1 MQGVSSVEGTLFY
14 ALQMHQERSRDMNKI
29 HKAHRAGR
37 RAAALAVALAAA
49 FAFAACSPASVNSA
63 QQNEPSDP
71 NTPSEPSEPSAPTA
85 SHSDLL
91 YGILANSYYRKIV
104 SDLRESAGAA
114 DHSQLYDPI
123 PYGFLEDRGHDISGI
138 KNDTL
143 QADSVAYTKEGEPNH
158 LYIATRA
165 ETAAEFPYYT
175 CYTLR
180 YTLSDLEMSDFKLV
194 HDGNE
199 NSMHIEAPLF
209 IQELSYQKT
218 PTVLSEASATVFA
231 LDELVKRI
239 NNSDALSTEL
249 FGRTVTIDLLDFSI
263 ENQTINVAVRP
274 AQIRGLIEDVEI
286 RCAEFIPSIPM
297 SPDSAINGKILT
309 RLLVTFE
316 SSEKRN
322 DYINNY
328 ETVTYYDSQYKYHF
342 SYGLYDYIMNQ

>member
-1 MQGVSSVEGTLFY
+1 
-14 ALQMHQERSRDMNKI
+14 MNKI
-29 HKAHRAGR
+29 HKTHRAGR

-49 FAFAACSPASVNSA
+49 FAFAACSPASGNSA

-143 QADSVAYTKEGEPNH
+143 QADSVAYTKEDEPNH

-180 YTLSDLEMSDFKLV
+180 YTLSDLEMSDVSYL
-194 HDGNE
+194 HRNRA
-199 NSMHIEAPLF
+199 IESIFF

-218 PTVLSEASATVFA
+218 PTVLSEASIVVTTYDNILKSLLSFDNVSSDLFCTKNLTIDFA
-231 LDELVKRI
+231 SFSTI
-239 NNSDALSTEL
+239 NNTIVCYVRNDHSNDLISTATIRTANMVPGNEGVDITTLSSNSKVYS
-249 FGRTVTIDLLDFSI
+249 GP
-263 ENQTINVAVRP
+263 N
-274 AQIRGLIEDVEI
+274 LI
-286 RCAEFIPSIPM
+286 
-297 SPDSAINGKILT
+297 
-309 RLLVTFE
+309 TFE
-316 SSEKRN
+316 N
-322 DYINNY
+322 TQAMQNYINNVT
-328 ETVTYYDSQYKYHF
+328 TVTYYDSQNTYQF
-342 SYGLYDYIMNQ
+342 NYGLYDILILNQ

>member
-1 MQGVSSVEGTLFY
+1 
-14 ALQMHQERSRDMNKI
+14 MNKI
-29 HKAHRAGR
+29 HKTHRAGR

-49 FAFAACSPASVNSA
+49 FAFAACSPASGNSA

-218 PTVLSEASATVFA
+218 PTVLSEASIVVTTYENILKSLLGFDNVSSDLFGTKNLTIDFA
-231 LDELVKRI
+231 SFSTI
-239 NNSDALSTEL
+239 NNTIVCYVRNDHFNDLISTATIRTANMVPGNEGVDITTLSSNAKVYS
-249 FGRTVTIDLLDFSI
+249 GP
-263 ENQTINVAVRP
+263 N
-274 AQIRGLIEDVEI
+274 LI
-286 RCAEFIPSIPM
+286 
-297 SPDSAINGKILT
+297 
-309 RLLVTFE
+309 TFE
-316 SSEKRN
+316 N
-322 DYINNY
+322 TQAMQNYMNNVT
-328 ETVTYYDSQYKYHF
+328 TVTYFYGQFYLSCACCCTINFRSGSVCGILKALCP
-342 SYGLYDYIMNQ
+342 SYS